1 MNMKFVTK
9 LVLIPIEEWKKVKKH
24 LPAKNILNTV
34 EVDQAPQMKKEEI
47 VQDNGTKQMEVKRK
61 KKKKH
66 SLKVINF
73 KSGSFNSAAFLA
85 SDSE

>member
-9 LVLIPIEEWKKVKKH
+9 LVLIPIEEWEKVKKH

-47 VQDNGTKQMEVKRK
+47 VQDNGTKTNGSEKEEETLFE
-61 KKKKH
+61 
-66 SLKVINF
+66 SYGSEEEECNF
-73 KSGSFNSAAFLA
+73 NN
-85 SDSE
+85 